1 MRTVLAVLVS
11 CALVAAAA
19 AEPIDAG
26 RIRVLDGDTIRID
39 GAKPDHRLVGF
50 NAPETRRAKSDA
62 ERELGGKATA
72 RLRAIVRAG
81 RLDYSEVPC
90 SCRPG
95 TAGTPRCNF
104 GRKCGVLKANGE
116 DVGAVLIREGLAV
129 AFTCGLNGC
138 PKMPAPW
145 RSAAPVN
152 LRD

>member
-1 MRTVLAVLVS
+1 MRAMWIFAAVLA
-11 CALVAAAA
+11 ATGAA

-26 RIRVLDGDTIRID
+26 RIRVIDGDTIRID
-39 GAKPDHRLVGF
+39 GARPDHRLVGF
-50 NAPETRRAKSDA
+50 NTPETRRAKSEA

-81 RLDYSEVPC
+81 RLEYSEVPC

-104 GRKCGVLKANGE
+104 GRKCGVLKANGD

-129 AFTCGLNGC
+129 AFVCGTNGC

-145 RSAAPVN
+145 RSTAAGSSP
-152 LRD
+152 